1 MLRYLFPNLNEAKVG
16 VPQEE
21 IAEPFTMLPSL
32 HWSADRFDDTEKVFQ
47 WNHRHEKESNT
58 ILNIINGGTP
68 P

>member
-32 HWSADRFDDTEKVFQ
+32 H
-47 WNHRHEKESNT
+47 
-58 ILNIINGGTP
+58 
-68 P
+68 